1 MPDPNRIR
9 SIIQK
14 HVEALSRELAQEL
27 AQELTK
33 PLAERWGIN
42 FAEAAPAANATLPE
56 SLPTP
61 ALVYDART
69 RRWGCPKCA
78 MFSDLR
84 RRSVTTHMRF
94 CTGTGGTAPPASTT
108 PRKATKKKKS

>member
-14 HVEALSRELAQEL
+14 HVESLSRELAQEL

-33 PLAERWGIN
+33 PLADRWGIN
-42 FAEAAPAANATLPE
+42 LAEAGPAAIATSLEPLPA
-56 SLPTP
+56 T
-61 ALVYDART
+61 LVYDART

-94 CTGTGGTAPPASTT
+94 CTGTGATAPSASKTQ
-108 PRKATKKKKS
+108 RKATKKKKS